1 MSPLAASQAH
11 RQLGRPRASVK
22 THTKP
27 EIRTG
32 STSFQERLDVK
43 RQQLAATQAL
53 AAEGGLGV
61 DGAPALEVR
70 PPEDPDLAALASGFV
85 SPSGEEDGQGGA
97 RVMGGAVGTR
107 VLGRFEFPQ
116 VLLSGGVGADLDF
129 VVLPTRREIEVDD
142 GEAWLGVT
150 VLEAH
155 RQPCTLGVRIARSQG
170 LVSLFSKVRRWLEQR
185 RLYSCRVAAVAPQ
198 RFAGSAQL
206 LVYPESLDAQALV
219 AVVVDLSRVG
229 GHYYAENV
237 YRHITTE
244 EFIDLV
250 QYELDWDPDDIAV
263 YVGSGFLPRLPP
275 EELCVAHGDVV
286 TVLRREVHTPTL
298 WHHVANHVHL
308 WWLLLRPILRMRK
321 ARKMPLPHGRWS
333 AIYARWAFARR
344 SFAWIRMTVGLIPC
358 WPPWLCRL
366 PGFELVVSE
375 LPSPGVGLPALLL
388 GSRRVEADWSAP
400 PLRTAAPWGALDALL
415 YGSRLFSVGAPTEA
429 VSRRSRPLHRPRQA
443 IPSDEETSE
452 VVSQPQVLLARAL
465 ILTLGGVGQVF
476 EVELELPATVAE
488 FADRVGRE
496 VPQSFQSRFPTLV
509 EVRPQPSHCWATLLA
524 LPCWTSRAAL
534 VVFDLSRIDGRLF
547 VARFPDLASYD
558 HICSLACLPADGSFS
573 VFAYGSTIPLARE
586 AVLPLLEHG
595 CIVFVPVEAGPFQLP
610 HLSVMLTSAFGWD
623 LDDPI
628 PLGPGGPR
636 GNFVC
641 TVLDTGPRLF
651 ILRPGR
657 GRHYLED
664 LAEEFGIPL
673 HWMTARATRP
683 AIGDVCHGGY
693 RCKGVALVSRQFPN
707 VPVPPGLSRP
717 GDFAVAL
724 DCRPI
729 LQGWRQHVVRDY
741 VCSRDELVDLFSYS
755 MPAGFRVLIQGL
767 LFGVTA
773 LSLSGAMF

>member
-1 MSPLAASQAH
+1 M
-11 RQLGRPRASVK
+11 
-22 THTKP
+22 
-27 EIRTG
+27 
-32 STSFQERLDVK
+32 
-43 RQQLAATQAL
+43 
-53 AAEGGLGV
+53 
-61 DGAPALEVR
+61 
-70 PPEDPDLAALASGFV
+70 
-85 SPSGEEDGQGGA
+85 
-97 RVMGGAVGTR
+97 GAVGPSSARTLR
-107 VLGRFEFPQ
+107 TLGRVVHLFPEGFDPPR
-116 VLLSGGVGADLDF
+116 SRGVGADLDF

-286 TVLRREVHTPTL
+286 TVLRREVHTPTSL
-298 WHHVANHVHL
+298 CLSALFQPTADWDSLRHVPIACSIPGVAVWFRDRNWPVGASSFSDSDVLAILAARFHVPVSAL
-308 WWLLLRPILRMRK
+308 SVQTTSALEALASRGEPCASLVVVTETDSTDAISTQNATTTWTLVCDLRPLGICPKVVRLDSHDCGIDSLL
-321 ARKMPLPHGRWS
+321 ASLALP
-333 AIYARWAFARR
+333 
-344 SFAWIRMTVGLIPC
+344 P
-358 WPPWLCRL
+358 L